1 MTQAIGMVVFVVAL
15 LVSITLH
22 EAGHWYTARRFG
34 MKVSRF
40 FVGFGPTVWSFRR
53 GETEYGVK
61 AVPLGGFAKIEG
73 MTPLEEVE
81 PAGGARAA
89 GRNPLDKIEGSAPA
103 GGLAPDEAD
112 RAFYKQPAPQR
123 AVVLAAGSVVHF
135 LVAILLIYAVLVTLG
150 TQRAS
155 ENRIGTVS
163 SCVPVTFGQSC
174 GPGDPPSPAQQAG
187 LRPGDQIVSLDGRPV
202 TSWADLTQRI
212 REHGPGP
219 VTLVVRRDG
228 QELTLRPDL
237 AVVARDRATGRAGT
251 DRVGALGIGPGVE
264 SVHYGPL
271 SAVPQTFVV
280 IGRGLSGI
288 WDTITNRL
296 GDIGQLFSD
305 ERDPNGLVS
314 VVGAARGSGDLL
326 SQPGQSWSI
335 RVGQFT
341 LLVAGLNLFV
351 GILNLLPLLPLDG
364 GHLAVLG
371 FEQARDR
378 LRRLRGYRG
387 PLQRADLMKL
397 MPATY
402 AVMAFMIVLSVLI
415 LSADIVNPIRLNQ

>member
-1 MTQAIGMVVFVVAL
+1 MTQAIGIVAFVVAL

-22 EAGHWYTARRFG
+22 EAGHWWTARRFG

-73 MTPLEEVE
+73 MTPLEEAE
-81 PAGGARAA
+81 PARTPGAGGDLL
-89 GRNPLDKIEGSAPA
+89 GRIEGAAPA
-103 GGLAPDEAD
+103 GGLGAGEAD
-112 RAFYKQPAPQR
+112 RAFYKQPAPRR

-135 LVAILLIYAVLVTLG
+135 LLAILLIYVVLVTLG
-150 TQRAS
+150 TQRPS
-155 ENRIGTVS
+155 ENRIGAVS
-163 SCVPVTFGQSC
+163 GCVPVTFGTSC
-174 GPGDPPSPAQQAG
+174 APSDPPSPAKRAG
-187 LRPGDQIVSLDGRPV
+187 LRPGDQIVRLDGTSV
-202 TSWADLTQRI
+202 TTWADLTRRI

-237 AVVARDRATGRAGT
+237 AAVQRDRVTGRAGT
-251 DRVGALGIGPGVE
+251 DRVGALGVGQGVE
-264 SVHYGPL
+264 PVHYGPL

-288 WDTITNRL
+288 WDTLTNRL
-296 GDIGQLFSD
+296 GDVGQLFSD
-305 ERDPNGLVS
+305 RRDPNGLVG

-326 SQPGQSWSI
+326 SRPDEPWSVRI
-335 RVGQFT
+335 GQFT

-351 GILNLLPLLPLDG
+351 GIFNLLPLLPLDG

-387 PLQRADLMKL
+387 PLQRVDLMKL

-402 AVMAFMIVLSVLI
+402 AVVAFMIALSVLI